1 MLTWLTPVSHHVRLD
16 TENYDFL
23 IGLKGQLESHTKK
36 EVTINDA
43 MTAVRRGF
51 LAKALDVKTYAYKD

>member
-1 MLTWLTPVSHHVRLD
+1 MFTRLSYPVRLNKVNH
-16 TENYDFL
+16 EFL
-23 IGLKGQLESHTKK
+23 MGLKGQLEANSK
-36 EVTINDA
+36 EGVSLNDA